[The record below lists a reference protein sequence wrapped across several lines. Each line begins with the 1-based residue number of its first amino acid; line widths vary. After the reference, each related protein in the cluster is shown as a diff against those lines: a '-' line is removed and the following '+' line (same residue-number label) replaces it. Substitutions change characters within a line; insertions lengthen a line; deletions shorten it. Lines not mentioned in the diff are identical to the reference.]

1 MKPSTES
8 FRRIA
13 EEELKDAHTQRF
25 LKIFPHTLT
34 SRGEEA
40 YRSFPDPAAAHIYGQ
55 VIRAEA
61 IERLPALLE
70 QFEARAKANGMRVFW
85 ARDGREANNYIL
97 ELARQKG
104 VRLVTKGKSMVTEE
118 TGLNRL
124 LTENGVEVWETDLGE
139 FIIQLLKRPP
149 FHIVGP
155 AINVPVEK
163 VRDIFMEKGVL
174 DEPTT
179 DPVQLGRAAR
189 RFLREKFRRVDMGIT
204 GINMAVAET
213 GTIINVENE
222 GNIRFSKSSPR
233 IQVSV
238 MTIEKVVPTMMDAMH
253 MLRVL
258 CRSCTGQP
266 LSAYATLDNGPRRP
280 EEPDG
285 PEELHVVILDNGR
298 SEAFQDPVIRDV
310 LRCIRCG
317 ACLNACPVYGKIGGY
332 PYGWA
337 YSGPMGQV
345 VNPALLGLA
354 STSDLYGACTL
365 CQKCKTICPA
375 GIDHPKIL
383 LYYRQKRVEGTGGFT
398 SILSDLSGGL
408 RYGTYAF
415 AGAHPQIWRLF
426 SRALRLA
433 GRPYE
438 SDGRIRHMWAGFEG
452 WFHARDLPA
461 FPKETFHERWKRLK
475 DEA

>member
-1 MKPSTES
+1 MKPNPES
-8 FRRIA
+8 FRRIVD
-13 EEELKDAHTQRF
+13 EELKNAYTQRF
-25 LKIFPHTLT
+25 LKILPHTLST
-34 SRGEEA
+34 RRKAA
-40 YRSFPDPAAAHIYGQ
+40 YESFPDPAAAHAYGQ

-61 IERLPALLE
+61 IDRLPALLE
-70 QFEARAKANGMRVFW
+70 QFEARAKASGIRVFW

-97 ELARQKG
+97 ELARQRG

-139 FIIQLLKRPP
+139 FITQLLKRPP

-155 AINVPVEK
+155 AINIPAEQ

-174 DEPTT
+174 DVPTT

-189 RFLREKFRRVDMGIT
+189 RFLRGKFRRVDMGIT
-204 GINMAVAET
+204 GVNMAVAET

-238 MTIEKVVPTMMDAMH
+238 MTIEKVVPTLLDAMH
-253 MLRVL
+253 LLRVL

-266 LSAYATLDNGPRRP
+266 ISAYVTLDNGPRWP
-280 EEPDG
+280 GELDG

-298 SEAFQDPVIRDV
+298 SKAFQDPVIREV

-332 PYGWA
+332 PYGLA

-345 VNPALLGLA
+345 LNPALLGLE

-375 GIDHPKIL
+375 GVDHPTVL
-383 LYYRQKRVEGTGGFT
+383 LYYRQKSAEAAHGLTERM
-398 SILSDLSGGL
+398 SGLADGL

-415 AGAHPQIWRLF
+415 AGARPRIWGVL

-438 SDGRIRHMWAGFEG
+438 SGGKIRHMWAGLEG
-452 WFHARDLPA
+452 WFHGRDLPA
-461 FPKETFHERWKRLK
+461 FPKETFHERWKRIK
-475 DEA
+475 DKK

>member
-1 MKPSTES
+1 MEPSTES

-13 EEELKDAHTQRF
+13 EGELKNAYTQRF
-25 LKIFPHTLT
+25 LKSFPHSLS
-34 SRGEEA
+34 SRRKEA
-40 YRSFPDPAAAHIYGQ
+40 YESFPDPAAAHAYGQ

-70 QFEARAKANGMRVFW
+70 QFEARAKANGIQVFW
-85 ARDGREANNYIL
+85 ARDGREANQYIL
-97 ELARQKG
+97 ELARKKG

-118 TGLNRL
+118 TGLNQL

-139 FIIQLLKRPP
+139 FITQLLKRPP

-155 AINVPVEK
+155 AINVPAEE
-163 VRDIFMEKGVL
+163 VRDIFMETGVL
-174 DEPTT
+174 DVPTT

-204 GINMAVAET
+204 GVNMAVAET

-238 MTIEKVVPTMMDAMH
+238 MTIEKVVPTLVDAMH
-253 MLRVL
+253 LLRVL

-266 LSAYATLDNGPRRP
+266 ISAYVTLDNAPKRP

-298 SEAFQDPVIRDV
+298 SKAFQDPVIREV

-345 VNPALLGLA
+345 LNPALLGLA

-365 CQKCKTICPA
+365 CHKCKTICPA
-375 GIDHPKIL
+375 GVDHPTVL
-383 LYYRQKRVEGTGGFT
+383 LYYRQKSLDAARGLTGMT
-398 SILSDLSGGL
+398 SDLADGL
-408 RYGTYAF
+408 RYGTFAF
-415 AGAHPQIWRLF
+415 AGAHPQIWRLLSMAF
-426 SRALRLA
+426 RLA

-438 SDGRIRHMWAGFEG
+438 SDGKIRHMWAGLEG
-452 WFHARDLPA
+452 WFHGRDLPA
-461 FPKETFHERWKRLK
+461 FPKETFHQRWKRIK
-475 DEA
+475 DEK

>member
-1 MKPSTES
+1 M
-8 FRRIA
+8 
-13 EEELKDAHTQRF
+13 
-25 LKIFPHTLT
+25 
-34 SRGEEA
+34 
-40 YRSFPDPAAAHIYGQ
+40 
-55 VIRAEA
+55 
-61 IERLPALLE
+61 
-70 QFEARAKANGMRVFW
+70 
-85 ARDGREANNYIL
+85 
-97 ELARQKG
+97 
-104 VRLVTKGKSMVTEE
+104 
-118 TGLNRL
+118 
-124 LTENGVEVWETDLGE
+124 GE
-139 FIIQLLKRPP
+139 FITQLLKRPP

-155 AINVPVEK
+155 AINIPAEQ

-174 DEPTT
+174 DVPTT

-204 GINMAVAET
+204 GVNMAVAET

-238 MTIEKVVPTMMDAMH
+238 MTIEKVVPTLGDAMH
-253 MLRVL
+253 LLRVL

-266 LSAYATLDNGPRRP
+266 ITVYATLDNGPRRP
-280 EEPDG
+280 GELDG

-298 SEAFQDPVIRDV
+298 SKAFQDPVIREV

-345 VNPALLGLA
+345 LNPALLGLA

-375 GIDHPKIL
+375 GVDHPKVL
-383 LYYRQKRVEGTGGFT
+383 LYYRQKSVEAAHGLTGD
-398 SILSDLSGGL
+398 I
-408 RYGTYAF
+408 
-415 AGAHPQIWRLF
+415 
-426 SRALRLA
+426 
-433 GRPYE
+433 GRPRRGAALWE
-438 SDGRIRHMWAGFEG
+438 LRVCGHPPT
-452 WFHARDLPA
+452 DLAPFVQGA
-461 FPKETFHERWKRLK
+461 PVGGK
-475 DEA
+475 AV